1 MCKAELCPCIVQ
13 SLLWG
18 LLIVSADSS
27 SVVLITFLSAKE
39 EGNSISGAHLAMP
52 GSLQS
57 LRKEKS
63 RNAARS
69 RRGKEN
75 FEFFELAK
83 MLPLPGAITS
93 QLDKASVIR
102 LSISYL
108 RMRDFCRQGEPSW
121 SPVLEGGPHNKAVGR
136 TPMSLATDLFE
147 HHLGGHLLQSLDGFA
162 FVVSHEGRFLYIS
175 ETVSIY
181 LGLSQVELT
190 GSSVFDY
197 IHPADHVEM
206 AERLG
211 MRSYRGRGVS
221 QATNENTSSSASTSS
236 LAETPEPEEDS
247 AYRSFFIR
255 MKSTLTKRGLHIKS
269 SGYKVIHVTGR
280 IRSRPTHSP
289 APSVQREL
297 GLVALAHTLPPSTLT
312 EVRMESHMFVFRVNM
327 DLQVIYCEN
336 RIKEYMDLSPEELI
350 GQNCYHFIHVEDVDS
365 IRHSHEDLLVKGQ
378 VVTGYYRWLQ
388 RRGGFLWIQS
398 CATISFNHK
407 SPQDRNIIWV
417 NYVLSRPELLDI
429 PLDLQQLG
437 DSPGLSRKPQ
447 TTDDWPQEDKGKD
460 TTPLQNLDSG
470 NASKIRAVS
479 SRGSQS
485 EEMRKRSRRCV
496 SVEGP
501 LETRAKGNHSPL
513 SSELESESES
523 EREAEP
529 LSKHIKVEERRLE
542 SGGSEAEE
550 EEEEEAAGRIPNG
563 CAVIQHRKFP
573 STSSYS
579 EHEIKTELT
588 GSDVATSEIW
598 GLHSLPCTPLDTEP
612 ETGQSHGNGPR
623 ICIPDSVLT
632 PPGEDAPPKALFTP
646 SVEAVSPPLSASPL
660 SREERLFPAPSMPD
674 FELLQRLG
682 FGGGVRGL
690 GGISRVVLPLPRSM
704 GGPTPHSL
712 YAPSTI
718 RYAPAEL
725 HLPQAGA
732 RHQRLSMQSPD
743 LQADPKPPPL
753 FPPPQR
759 LSGLPPFSGFTA
771 LDTPFSALSFSING
785 LRGPS
790 TDKDEN

>member
-1 MCKAELCPCIVQ
+1 
-13 SLLWG
+13 
-18 LLIVSADSS
+18 
-27 SVVLITFLSAKE
+27 
-39 EGNSISGAHLAMP
+39 
-52 GSLQS
+52 
-57 LRKEKS
+57 
-63 RNAARS
+63 
-69 RRGKEN
+69 
-75 FEFFELAK
+75 

-121 SPVLEGGPHNKAVGR
+121 SPLLEGGPHNKAVGR
-136 TPMSLATDLFE
+136 TQMSLATDLFE

-211 MRSYRGRGVS
+211 MRSYRRGVS
-221 QATNENTSSSASTSS
+221 QAANENTSSSASTSS
-236 LAETPEPEEDS
+236 LAETPEPEASRPFPPEEDS
-247 AYRSFFIR
+247 PYRSFFIR
-255 MKSTLTKRGLHIKS
+255 MKSTLTKRGLHIRS
-269 SGYKVIHVTGR
+269 SGYKIVQQQDLHVYNLSLFLSLAVSHSCCLVT
-280 IRSRPTHSP
+280 RSRP
-289 APSVQREL
+289 E
-297 GLVALAHTLPPSTLT
+297 
-312 EVRMESHMFVFRVNM
+312 F
-327 DLQVIYCEN
+327 
-336 RIKEYMDLSPEELI
+336 
-350 GQNCYHFIHVEDVDS
+350 
-365 IRHSHEDLLVKGQ
+365 
-378 VVTGYYRWLQ
+378 
-388 RRGGFLWIQS
+388 
-398 CATISFNHK
+398 
-407 SPQDRNIIWV
+407 
-417 NYVLSRPELLDI
+417 LDI

-437 DSPGLSRKPQ
+437 ESSRPSREPQ
-447 TTDDWPQEDKGKD
+447 ATDDCSQEAKGKD
-460 TTPLQNLDSG
+460 TTPLQDLDSV
-470 NASKIRAVS
+470 NASEIRVVHP
-479 SRGSQS
+479 RGSQS
-485 EEMRKRSRRCV
+485 EERRKRGQQCV

-501 LETRAKGNHSPL
+501 PETRAKGNQSPL
-513 SSELESESES
+513 SSEPESESES
-523 EREAEP
+523 EREGEP

-550 EEEEEAAGRIPNG
+550 EEEEEEAGRIPNG

-573 STSSYS
+573 STSSYP

-588 GSDVATSEIW
+588 GSDVATSGIW
-598 GLHSLPCTPLDTEP
+598 GFHSLPCIPLDTHAPGHEN
-612 ETGQSHGNGPR
+612 GHAHRNGPR

-632 PPGEDAPPKALFTP
+632 PPGGEAPPKALVTP
-646 SVEAVSPPLSASPL
+646 SVEALSPPLSGSPL
-660 SREERLFPAPSMPD
+660 SREERLVPTPSMPE

-682 FGGGVRGL
+682 FGRGVSGL
-690 GGISRVVLPLPRSM
+690 GGISRLVLPFPRSM

-725 HLPQAGA
+725 HLPQTGA
-732 RHQRLSMQSPD
+732 HHQHHSLHSTDP
-743 LQADPKPPPL
+743 QADPKPPSL
-753 FPPPQR
+753 FPHLQR

-785 LRGPS
+785 LRGPA
-790 TDKDEN
+790 TDKDED